1 MTALVS
7 RFALR
12 GRSIAG
18 TEYEALRQTAAK
30 MSRRAVV
37 ASRSGRWTGGTD
49 IVERPAR
56 FAA

>member
-12 GRSIAG
+12 GRSMPGAD
-18 TEYEALRQTAAK
+18 YEALRQNASKT
-30 MSRRAVV
+30 SRRVTM
-37 ASRSGRWTGGTD
+37 SNGRRWTGGTE
-49 IVERPAR
+49 IIERPAR